1 MEMIPALNQLKADI
15 GALPHDQDGFVA
27 LGAVVS
33 LVEDYIAYMGECQR
47 EDDIEL
53 ILSSLTAVIER
64 LEIVE
69 LKVREIN
76 PRKDN

>member
-1 MEMIPALNQLKADI
+1 MDMTSALQQLKADVT
-15 GALPHDQDGFVA
+15 ALPHDEDGFVA
-27 LGAVVS
+27 VGAV
-33 LVEDYIAYMGECQR
+33 LGLIEQYINYFGQCER

-53 ILSSLTAVIER
+53 ILSSLSSVVER

-76 PRKDN
+76 PRKDS